1 METIA
6 SEAEASGPFRA
17 IVMQAPE
24 AIVFADAKG
33 DIRVWNSG
41 AEHLFGFSAA
51 EALGCSLDLIIPER
65 FRQAHWNGYR
75 KAMDAGRT
83 SGGDRV
89 RTTRSIHKDGRTLY
103 VDLSFAVITDEAG
116 AALGALSIGRDCT
129 ARFLA
134 ERASRASRTESEHA
148 DQRADPRAESERP
161 DQRDDPR
168 IMSKNS

>member
-1 METIA
+1 
-6 SEAEASGPFRA
+6 
-17 IVMQAPE
+17 MQAPE
-24 AIVFADAKG
+24 AIVFADVKG

-41 AEHLFGFSAA
+41 AEHLFGFFAA
-51 EALGCSLDLIIPER
+51 EVLGRSLDLIIPER

-75 KAMDAGRT
+75 KAMDAGRA

-89 RTTRSIHKDGRTLY
+89 RTTRAVHKDGRTLY
-103 VDLSFAVITDEAG
+103 VDLSFSVITDETG

-129 ARFLA
+129 ARFLE
-134 ERASRASRTESEHA
+134 ERASRVSRTERECT
-148 DQRADPRAESERP
+148 DPHTAAEGT